1 MIKRIV
7 ITLILN
13 LLFYCAFADIRTLAI
28 DVENYQKFG
37 YRPLSLGSDYYLNTQ
52 GAIKEVDYKYAFCIY
67 GKGFF
72 SLLDNNQQVIY
83 TRDVFF
89 HTNEEGVLVN
99 KDEYPVLGINSNI
112 SEKKFEFIS
121 ADNVLDKNSFKRK
134 GIQRLGA
141 ETNNQVDYFFLIV
154 SPQKIKNL
162 SGDYLYADDYLCI
175 DSYVIQYARE
185 IFPMS
190 YEQLLDL
197 CINEFSVEK
206 DCIAKKKEIYQLL
219 EYQKDIIFNQNI
231 INPNDKNR
239 ILKKLDCLIKIL

>member
-1 MIKRIV
+1 M
-7 ITLILN
+7 
-13 LLFYCAFADIRTLAI
+13 
-28 DVENYQKFG
+28 
-37 YRPLSLGSDYYLNTQ
+37 
-52 GAIKEVDYKYAFCIY
+52 
-67 GKGFF
+67 
-72 SLLDNNQQVIY
+72 
-83 TRDVFF
+83 
-89 HTNEEGVLVN
+89 
-99 KDEYPVLGINSNI
+99 
-112 SEKKFEFIS
+112 
-121 ADNVLDKNSFKRK
+121 
-134 GIQRLGA
+134 
-141 ETNNQVDYFFLIV
+141 IV